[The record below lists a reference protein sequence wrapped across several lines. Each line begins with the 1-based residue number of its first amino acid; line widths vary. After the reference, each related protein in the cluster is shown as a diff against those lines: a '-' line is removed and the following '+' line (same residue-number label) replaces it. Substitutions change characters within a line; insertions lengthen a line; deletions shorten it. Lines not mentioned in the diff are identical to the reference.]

1 MIFRFAFNVD
11 NYKAV
16 VQPFLRRGEVM
27 TWSKFIWELE
37 QHAAW
42 SLTFNNAAKQINRLG
57 RIFSFGNV
65 ALSGEQK
72 EQLVMDESSHGVEDP
87 NVELLLGKLPGVKK
101 NNEK

>member
-1 MIFRFAFNVD
+1 
-11 NYKAV
+11 
-16 VQPFLRRGEVM
+16 M

-57 RIFSFGNV
+57 RIFNFGNV

-72 EQLVMDESSHGVEDP
+72 EQLVLDESSHGVEDP

-101 NNEK
+101 QR